1 MKNIT
6 FKKLILTC
14 ILFYSV
20 IAPSTSFAADP
31 CSTNDV
37 GEIIVSGDQ
46 ECSTSPD
53 VQEVTFYLGALCK
66 SKPVDPT
73 TSTAIDLS
81 SCSTF
86 FKNDAGATV
95 NIQLGA
101 TSTLT
106 GEFTKPTQGTYSYVY
121 MEVDPVQSVT
131 VTKTFAQPLEAY
143 SSGKIGRVCWSGATS
158 IFSWSAGASS
168 VGDCGTAATASPQTT
183 TILVNAFDGTGIASA
198 SFPISSGMTLN
209 AFLLTSAKRLG
220 TGTIDSMGDV
230 ERLGGY
236 FQKDYAVKRELT
248 SIIVNYNNQQ
258 GTSIITDDGGGGKT
272 MMENFGAGPFDFSL
286 TLQ

>member
-1 MKNIT
+1 MKIIT

-14 ILFYSV
+14 ILSFSV
-20 IAPSTSFAADP
+20 IAPSTAFAADP
-31 CSTNDV
+31 CPTNGA
-37 GEIIVSGDQ
+37 GEITVSGDQ

-53 VQEVTFYLGALCK
+53 IQEVTFYLGALCK
-66 SKPVDPT
+66 SKPVTPT

-95 NIQLGA
+95 NIQPGI
-101 TSTLT
+101 TSVLT
-106 GEFTKPTQGTYSYVY
+106 GTFTKPTQGIYSYVY
-121 MEVDPVQSVT
+121 MEVDPAQSVT
-131 VTKTFAQPLEAY
+131 ATKTFSQSLG
-143 SSGKIGRVCWSGATS
+143 SDGGSGPVCWSGAGT
-158 IFSWSAGASS
+158 IFSWSSGTPNL
-168 VGDCGTAATASPQTT
+168 GDCGTAAAASPQKT
-183 TILVNAFDGTGIASA
+183 TIIVNAFNGAGVASA

-220 TGTIDSMGDV
+220 TGTIGSMGDV

-236 FQKDYAVKRELT
+236 FQKDYVVGSELT

-258 GTSIITDDGGGGKT
+258 GTSLTTDFFSGT
-272 MMENFGAGPFDFSL
+272 VMMENFGAGPFDFSL

>member
-1 MKNIT
+1 MKIIT

-14 ILFYSV
+14 ILSFSV
-20 IAPSTSFAADP
+20 IVPSTAFAINP
-31 CSTNDV
+31 CPTNGA
-37 GEIIVSGDQ
+37 GEITASGDQ
-46 ECSTSPD
+46 ECSTNPD
-53 VQEVTFYLGALCK
+53 TQEVTFYLAALCK
-66 SKPVDPT
+66 SKPVAPT

-86 FKNDAGATV
+86 FQNDAGATV

-101 TSTLT
+101 TSVLT
-106 GEFTKPTQGTYSYVY
+106 GEFTKPDQGIYSYVY

-131 VTKTFAQPLEAY
+131 VTKTFSQPLVAY
-143 SSGKIGRVCWSGATS
+143 SSGNSGQVCWSGATS
-158 IFSWSAGASS
+158 IFSWSSGQPSA
-168 VGDCGTAATASPQTT
+168 GDCGIAAAASPQKT
-183 TILVNAFDGTGIASA
+183 TILVNAFDGSGIASA

-220 TGTIDSMGDV
+220 TGIIDSMGDV
-230 ERLGGY
+230 DRLGGY
-236 FQKDYAVKRELT
+236 FQKDYVVGRELT

-258 GTSIITDDGGGGKT
+258 GTSLTTDSNSGQT